1 MRSTDTEITVAVA
14 GLGAAGLPVAR
25 WLDRGVPGLRLTA
38 VAASSPDRARTLT
51 QDFEVAP
58 LAVPLA
64 DLPRHADVIVEA
76 LPPAR
81 FRDVADPAIEAGRT
95 LIILSLTQ
103 LLAHMQLIDRARETG
118 ARIIAASGAIA
129 GLDAVRAAAM
139 GGAGRAVLQTRK
151 PQASLAN
158 APFVREAGLDLAG
171 LSEPLCLF
179 SGNVAEAAQ
188 KFPAN
193 VNVAVAVAL
202 AGWGA
207 EQTRYEIWADP
218 GITRNTHKIMIESD
232 AVRLEIAVANVPSE
246 ENPAT
251 GRMTPLSVMATL
263 QRLTAVS
270 IIGS

>member
-151 PQASLAN
+151 PL
-158 APFVREAGLDLAG
+158 
-171 LSEPLCLF
+171 
-179 SGNVAEAAQ
+179 
-188 KFPAN
+188 
-193 VNVAVAVAL
+193 AVAL
-202 AGWGA
+202 PMRLSSARRGLIWLACPNRYACFRAMSQRRRRNSRRMSMSRLRWRWPDGA
-207 EQTRYEIWADP
+207 PSRRVTKSGPIP
-218 GITRNTHKIMIESD
+218 GS
-232 AVRLEIAVANVPSE
+232 
-246 ENPAT
+246 PAT
-251 GRMTPLSVMATL
+251 PTRS
-263 QRLTAVS
+263 
-270 IIGS
+270 

>member
-151 PQASLAN
+151 PASLAN

-218 GITRNTHKIMIESD
+218 GS
-232 AVRLEIAVANVPSE
+232 
-246 ENPAT
+246 PAT
-251 GRMTPLSVMATL
+251 PTRS
-263 QRLTAVS
+263 
-270 IIGS
+270 